1 MPAPKFSSVFNLKPK
16 KAISSTGKKKKKKKS
31 QIAQEEGR
39 PKALRSKIYFSGLV
53 VMINQKMTLSQ
64 FLPILMVASM
74 H

>member
-1 MPAPKFSSVFNLKPK
+1 MPAPKFGSVFNLKPK
-16 KAISSTGKKKKKKKS
+16 KAMSSTGKKKS

-39 PKALRSKIYFSGLV
+39 PKALRSKIYFLGLV

>member
-16 KAISSTGKKKKKKKS
+16 KAISSTGKKKKKS

>member
-16 KAISSTGKKKKKKKS
+16 KAISSTGKKRKS